1 VNRAKKRNGKWLYKN
16 LRLTVDTH
24 KRLMM
29 FKLEHELRSGD
40 EAVAKLLDLVEKV
53 EVAKRG
59 GDFGP

>member
-1 VNRAKKRNGKWLYKN
+1 MNRARKGNGRWPYKN
-16 LRLTVDTH
+16 LRLSVDTH
-24 KRLMM
+24 KRLIM

-40 EAVAKLLDLVEKV
+40 EAVAKLLDLVEKG